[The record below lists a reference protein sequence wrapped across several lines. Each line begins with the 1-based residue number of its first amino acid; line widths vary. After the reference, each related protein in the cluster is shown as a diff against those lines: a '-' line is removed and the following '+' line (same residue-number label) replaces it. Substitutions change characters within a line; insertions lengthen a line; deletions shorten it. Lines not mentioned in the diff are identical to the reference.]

1 MKFYLSLL
9 CIVSFLSIGCN
20 SVSNTQKEA
29 INYTENITISAFTV
43 LKDSLVLN
51 GNEGNWYYKKKLFS
65 GYAVKYYSN
74 NSLQEKTGFLNGKKH
89 HKYKQWFSNGVLKL
103 ESNYNKNVLEGSY
116 KSWWSNGN
124 LASEVNYRKGKKQG
138 VELKWFKD
146 GTLSRKRNLK
156 DGHENGLQQAW
167 LQNGK
172 LYVNYQAKNGRVF
185 GMKRAN
191 SCYQLK
197 NEKIEQS
204 KKI

>member
-1 MKFYLSLL
+1 MKYYLSFLY
-9 CIVSFLSIGCN
+9 IISFLSIGCN
-20 SVSNTQKEA
+20 SATNTQKEA
-29 INYTENITISAFTV
+29 INFTEKVTINAFTV
-43 LKDSLVLN
+43 PKDSLVLN

-65 GYAVKYYSN
+65 GYAVKYYPN
-74 NSLQEKTGFLNGKKH
+74 DSLQEKTGFLNGKKQNE
-89 HKYKQWFSNGVLKL
+89 YRQWFSNGVLKL
-103 ESNYNKNVLEGSY
+103 VSNYNKNVLEGSY

-124 LASEVNYRKGKKQG
+124 LASEVNYVKGKKQG

-146 GTLSRKRNLK
+146 GTLSRKRNLV
-156 DGHENGLQQAW
+156 DGLEDGLQKAW

-172 LYVNYQAKNGRVF
+172 LYVNYEAKNGRVF

-197 NEKIEQS
+197 NEKIEES

>member
-1 MKFYLSLL
+1 MKYYLSFLY
-9 CIVSFLSIGCN
+9 IISFLSIGCN
-20 SVSNTQKEA
+20 SATNTQKEG
-29 INYTENITISAFTV
+29 INFSEKVTISAFTIP
-43 LKDSLVLN
+43 KDSLVLN

-65 GYAVKYYSN
+65 GYAVKYYPN
-74 NSLQEKTGFLNGKKH
+74 GSLQEKTGFLNGKKQNE
-89 HKYKQWFSNGVLKL
+89 YRQWFSNGVLKL
-103 ESNYNKNVLEGSY
+103 VSNYNQNVLEGSY

-124 LASEVNYRKGKKQG
+124 LASEVNYVKGKKQG

-146 GTLSRKRNLK
+146 GTLSRKRNLV
-156 DGHENGLQQAW
+156 DGLEDGLQKAW

-172 LYVNYQAKNGRVF
+172 LYVNYEAKNGRVF

-197 NEKIEQS
+197 NEKIEES